1 MKDLASHKVSYTIH
15 TITVETFMI
24 PKQLIVWIQ
33 YSIAN
38 LWLSLANSCVKIR
51 IFVQTSAEPNI
62 FELCRVQPKITYVCK
77 MYVILINKLFLT
89 TQHTGTCKNADTKG
103 YVLN

>member
-38 LWLSLANSCVKIR
+38 QWLSLANFCVKIR
-51 IFVQTSAEPNI
+51 IFMQTSAEPNL
-62 FELCRVQPKITYVCK
+62 FELCRVQPKIMK
-77 MYVILINKLFLT
+77 
-89 TQHTGTCKNADTKG
+89 
-103 YVLN
+103 

>member
-38 LWLSLANSCVKIR
+38 QWLSLANFCVKIR
-51 IFVQTSAEPNI
+51 IFVQTSAEPSLL
-62 FELCRVQPKITYVCK
+62 ELCRVQPKITC
-77 MYVILINKLFLT
+77 
-89 TQHTGTCKNADTKG
+89 A
-103 YVLN
+103 

>member
-15 TITVETFMI
+15 TITVETFMT

-38 LWLSLANSCVKIR
+38 QWLSLANFCVKIR
-51 IFVQTSAEPNI
+51 IFVPTRAETNL
-62 FELCRVQPKITYVCK
+62 FELCRVQPKITC
-77 MYVILINKLFLT
+77 I
-89 TQHTGTCKNADTKG
+89 
-103 YVLN
+103 